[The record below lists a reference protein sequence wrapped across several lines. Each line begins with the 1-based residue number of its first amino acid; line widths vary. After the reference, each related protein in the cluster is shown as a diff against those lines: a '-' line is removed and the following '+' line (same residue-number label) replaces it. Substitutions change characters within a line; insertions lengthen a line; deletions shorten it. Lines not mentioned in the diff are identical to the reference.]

1 MEPELIADYA
11 CVTGENPLW
20 HPLEERLYWCDIP
33 TGRLFRFDPG
43 NGSHEQ
49 FYRGD
54 VVGGFTI
61 QVDGSLLLF
70 MERGAVRMWRDGEIK
85 TVIEEIAEERDSRFN
100 DVIADPVGRVFCGT
114 MPTRNHPATL
124 YRLDPDRSIH
134 RVLEGIGV
142 SNGMGFTPDG
152 KGIYHTDS
160 TKREIHLYEYDEGS
174 GELGSG
180 TLFVKASEGEGGPD
194 GMTVD
199 SQGRVWSAIW
209 DGSRLVRYARDG
221 REEMRIPFPARKVS
235 SVAFGGKGYEEIYV
249 TTAGG
254 DKRST
259 EGLGAGGLFRLRLGV
274 KGVKENLSRIGL

>member
-20 HPLEERLYWCDIP
+20 HPIEKRLYWSDIP
-33 TGRLFRFDPG
+33 TGRLFRFDPLD
-43 NGSHEQ
+43 GSHEQ
-49 FYRGD
+49 FYDGD

-61 QVDGSLLLF
+61 QSDGSLLLF
-70 MERGAVRMWRDGEIK
+70 MERGSVRIWREGEIT
-85 TVIEEIAEERDSRFN
+85 TVIEEIPGERDSRFN
-100 DVIADPVGRVFCGT
+100 DVIADPAGRVFCGT
-114 MPTRNHPATL
+114 MPTANHPATL

-152 KGIYHTDS
+152 KAMYHTDS
-160 TKREIHLYEYDEGS
+160 TKREIHLYGYDGKT
-174 GELGSG
+174 GELGEG
-180 TLFVKASEGEGGPD
+180 TLFLRITEGKGGPD

-209 DGSRLVRYARDG
+209 DGGRLARYTADG
-221 REEMRIPFPARKVS
+221 REDLRIPFPARKVS
-235 SVAFGGKGYEEIYV
+235 SVAFGGQGYDEIYV

-254 DKRST
+254 DKRAT
-259 EGLGAGGLFRLRLGV
+259 EGPGAGGLFRLRLGAR
-274 KGVKENLSRIGL
+274 GVPENLSRIEV